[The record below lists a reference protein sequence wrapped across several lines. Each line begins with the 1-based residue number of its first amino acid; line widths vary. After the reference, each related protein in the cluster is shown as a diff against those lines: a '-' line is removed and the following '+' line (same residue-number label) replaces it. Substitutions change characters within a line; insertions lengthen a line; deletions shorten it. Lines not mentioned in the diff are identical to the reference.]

1 MPFLLLP
8 AFSPLQDPPRG
19 SRAGSC
25 PSAEIRPTPLS
36 PASHSRRNGR
46 GHALRGGL
54 ALILAFTA
62 AEAWSQE
69 TLSQVQRELDRVERE
84 TQREKDAHAAERK
97 RAQEFESQKAAKL
110 KALREQIQVQEARI
124 DSLKGQAATAKR
136 RRSALKKQEAFY
148 RGKYQDFQK
157 ALAAVIAGWAD
168 TLQSDFP
175 HKLEKRLSDFREL
188 AASASEGA
196 VPVEEA
202 LGRWFTLVQAGLEM
216 GYDTEVVPGTY
227 RDPDGASFEGTY
239 VRLGAVAL
247 AFASEDG
254 KRMAY
259 LAKTDSGYAWRSG
272 DLAAPV
278 KENILLAFQVA
289 QGKVAPQLVPL
300 PVEAPWKPEAPQ

>member
-1 MPFLLLP
+1 MPFPTFPALSPPLGSASDPGVGARTQNPTDASPRPLP
-8 AFSPLQDPPRG
+8 AFR
-19 SRAGSC
+19 RAFPKGLRRSLALGMALAVGA
-25 PSAEIRPTPLS
+25 PSA
-36 PASHSRRNGR
+36 
-46 GHALRGGL
+46 
-54 ALILAFTA
+54 
-62 AEAWSQE
+62 QE

-110 KALREQIQVQEARI
+110 KALREQIQVQEGRI
-124 DSLKGQAATAKR
+124 DSLKGQAASAKR
-136 RRSALKKQEAFY
+136 RRAALKKQEAFY
-148 RGKYQDFQK
+148 RGKTQDFEK
-157 ALAAVIAGWAD
+157 AMASVVAGWAD
-168 TLQSDFP
+168 SLQSDFP

-196 VPVEEA
+196 LPVEEV

-227 RDPDGASFEGTY
+227 RDADGSTSEGTY

-259 LAKTDSGYAWRSG
+259 LAKTDSGYAWRSD
-272 DLAAPV
+272 DLESSV

-300 PVEAPWKPEAPQ
+300 PVEAPWKKEAPQ